1 MVVLLET
8 CDDRAARPAFS
19 PRGDIDVNKALLNS
33 LTETEWLLVRETE
46 KTALAGLD
54 EDQLLA
60 LHTRVQRAR
69 TKYAK
74 LYRRGAAA
82 SVDQRGGRGLSY
94 EKNQR
99 ARDKAE
105 VFETALS
112 RVSVRLGV
120 VARQASAELRDE
132 RISAARAARGSGG
145 GPGRRTPSSA
155 TSTRSYRPST
165 RRSGGVAA
173 DRERR
178 LER

>member
-1 MVVLLET
+1 M
-8 CDDRAARPAFS
+8 
-19 PRGDIDVNKALLNS
+19 NKALLNS

-145 GPGRRTPSSA
+145 GPGRRTAGAPGAPVESSRRRA
-155 TSTRSYRPST
+155 TKTT
-165 RRSGGVAA
+165 GGVKKDASSRAA
-173 DRERR
+173 GERR
-178 LER
+178 QAARDAR